1 MLNEYAQSVPLE
13 ATLYVGEGEGTSVI
27 TGPKCNKSPR

>member
-1 MLNEYAQSVPLE
+1 MLNEYAQSVE

-27 TGPKCNKSPR
+27 TGPKCSKSPR